1 MADEPQYG
9 IHAGWLVQLFDGCTC
24 DGQPYGHMPE
34 CGMEPI
40 ASIDEVLEAL
50 REYAERVIAEEV
62 VARAPEVLYLPGG
75 AKAVDDP
82 EHRATITAAIERAG
96 GAGVLIMPMITTT
109 PPPESEE
116 F

>member
-1 MADEPQYG
+1 MTDEPQYG
-9 IHAGWLVQLFDGCTC
+9 IHADWLVQLLDGCTC

-40 ASIDEVLEAL
+40 ASLDEVFEAL
-50 REYAERVIAEEV
+50 RERAERVIAEEV
-62 VARAPEVLYLPGG
+62 AVRAPEVLYLPGG
-75 AKAVDDP
+75 ADAVDDP
-82 EHRATITAAIERAG
+82 VHRAAIAAAVERAG

-109 PPPESEE
+109 PSPESEE